1 MDNFIEEVILSNDDI
16 KDICERIGQQ
26 ITKDYEGKTPILVGL
41 LKGSIPFLAELIK
54 HIHCDM
60 EIDFMYVES
69 YQGTRSSG
77 VVTVLKDLSTHV
89 EGRHIILIEDII
101 DTGLTIREVRNLL
114 ENRKAASIEI
124 AALLDKPAGRTVE
137 CQNAKYIGAVIE
149 PKFVVGF
156 GLDYNQLYRNLD
168 YVGVLK
174 KSVYEK

>member
-124 AALLDKPAGRTVE
+124 AALLDN
-137 CQNAKYIGAVIE
+137 C
-149 PKFVVGF
+149 
-156 GLDYNQLYRNLD
+156 
-168 YVGVLK
+168 
-174 KSVYEK
+174 